1 MRTSGN
7 HFYRSRLFLAVI
19 LLLCL
24 ALVVSLCVCVVLLLL
39 KQGQEVEVSV
49 ATSGDTFTES
59 VTITVRNVL
68 GMDILIDEQARSCAM
83 LQYHDGKEWTDISE
97 IRFVSADSI
106 ALSAKYGGMY
116 AHLAPGGELYYE
128 LSGEQLETLPGG
140 EYRIAIRYISENEY
154 IDYLHARARE
164 IEASLDAETSTETVT
179 EDSAPEDPG
188 DVSRPGGAPEED
200 SAPEDPAGNSADE
213 SPTPEESLAGPE
225 VSEPE
230 PVPSPKTQ
238 ILYAEFI
245 VVSKTESSAG

>member
-1 MRTSGN
+1 MPTDERP
-7 HFYRSRLFLAVI
+7 FYRSRLFLATI

-24 ALVVSLCVCVVLLLL
+24 ALVVGLCVNVVLLLL

-49 ATSGDTFTES
+49 ATSGDSFTES

-68 GMDILIDEQARSCAM
+68 GMDILIDEQERSCAM
-83 LQYHDGKEWTDISE
+83 LQYRDGKGWTDISE
-97 IRFVSADSI
+97 IRFVSADSV

-116 AHLAPGGELYYE
+116 AHLAPGGELHYE
-128 LSGEQLETLPGG
+128 LDGKQLDTLPGG

-164 IEASLDAETSTETVT
+164 IEASLDAIT
-179 EDSAPEDPG
+179 AP
-188 DVSRPGGAPEED
+188 DVSLPADSED
-200 SAPEDPAGNSADE
+200 FSLPADEPAPEDPA
-213 SPTPEESLAGPE
+213 ESLADGDFAPE
-225 VSEPE
+225 DSLDGSEISEPE

-245 VVSKTESSAG
+245 VISKTESTAG

>member
-1 MRTSGN
+1 MRTSEN
-7 HFYRSRLFLAVI
+7 RFYRSRLFLALI

-24 ALVVSLCVCVVLLLL
+24 ALVVGLCVCVVLLLL

-49 ATSGDTFTES
+49 ATSGDAFTES

-68 GMDILIDEQARSCAM
+68 GMDILIDEQERSCAM
-83 LQYHDGKEWTDISE
+83 LQYHDGGDWKDISE

-128 LSGEQLETLPGG
+128 LSGEQLELLPGG

-154 IDYLHARARE
+154 IDYLYARARE
-164 IEASLDAETSTETVT
+164 IEASLDAETTSESSLA
-179 EDSAPEDPG
+179 EGSEDASLPERDPEGDSAPED
-188 DVSRPGGAPEED
+188 D
-200 SAPEDPAGNSADE
+200 SESPADE
-213 SPTPEESLAGPE
+213 SPAPEESSSA
-225 VSEPE
+225 SEISTPE

-238 ILYAEFI
+238 LLYAEFI
-245 VVSKTESSAG
+245 VISKTESSAG